1 MPVQEE
7 NYGSDHIG
15 REINTLSR
23 KIRYA
28 CNRLLTESGV
38 SITGEQCRLLGY
50 IRYRSDKG
58 ECVYQRDIEREFG
71 VKRSSVASILANLE
85 KNGCIE
91 RTAEATDARQRIVRL
106 TEKGISID
114 DDMRS
119 NISRIEKTI
128 SCDMTEEERRLFI
141 SLIRRAEQNISSSEL
156 IKKAEENI

>member
-1 MPVQEE
+1 MPVQDEK
-7 NYGSDHIG
+7 YFKDHIG

-28 CNRLLTESGV
+28 CNRLLTLSGV
-38 SITGEQCRLLGY
+38 SLTGEQCRLLGY

-58 ECVYQRDIEREFG
+58 ECVYQRDVEREFG
-71 VKRSSVASILANLE
+71 IKRSSAASILANLE

-91 RTAEATDARQRIVRL
+91 RTAEVTDARLRIVRL

-119 NISRIEKTI
+119 NIIRLEKTI
-128 SCDMTEEERRLFI
+128 SSDMTEEERRLFI
-141 SLIRRAEQNISSSEL
+141 SLIRRAEQNIASSEL
-156 IKKAEENI
+156 VKEAEENR